1 MDNTNTMVEAVGVRI
16 GIDIGGT
23 KIAAVILDE
32 NGKEQARFRADI
44 PRDYSATIKIISET
58 VSYLENEASPA
69 ARIGISMPGF
79 INGAGKT
86 MLVANL
92 PWLQGRVF
100 RSDLECLLNRPVNI
114 GNDANCFALS
124 EATDGSAAGAAV
136 VFGVILGTGVGGGLV
151 VNGQVVAGANTTAG
165 EWGHNPLPWHEASD
179 GAEIT
184 CSCGQS
190 GCIETWLNGAALSRS
205 YLSVAKRVAKPEEIS
220 RLAGKGDQCARD
232 AISLYEKRLAR
243 ALGAAINFLDPD
255 VIVLGGGLS
264 EMPNLYTRVPRLW
277 SRYTSSGAMATR
289 LVKAKYGPDSGVRG
303 AAWL

>member
-1 MDNTNTMVEAVGVRI
+1 MVEPAGMRI

-32 NGKEQARFRADI
+32 KGREQARYRADI
-44 PRDYSATIKIISET
+44 PRDYSDTIEILSET
-58 VSYLENEASPA
+58 VAQLENQARPA
-69 ARIGISMPGF
+69 ARIGISMPGVV
-79 INGAGKT
+79 NGAGEP
-86 MLVANL
+86 MLVVNL
-92 PWLQGRVF
+92 PWLQGRTF
-100 RSDLECLLNRPVNI
+100 RSDLERLFDRPVHI

-124 EATDGSAAGAAV
+124 EATDGAASGAAV

-151 VNGQVVAGANTTAG
+151 VDGRVVAGANAMAG
-165 EWGHNPLPWHEASD
+165 EWGHNPLPWREASD

-184 CSCGQS
+184 CGCGQS
-190 GCIETWLNGAALSRS
+190 GCIETWLNGAALSRN
-205 YLSVAKRVAKPEEIS
+205 YLLVARRAAKPAEIS
-220 RLAGKGDQCARD
+220 RLAGKGAQHARN
-232 AISLYEKRLAR
+232 AISLYQKLLAR

-264 EMPNLYTRVPRLW
+264 AIPSLYTEVPRLW